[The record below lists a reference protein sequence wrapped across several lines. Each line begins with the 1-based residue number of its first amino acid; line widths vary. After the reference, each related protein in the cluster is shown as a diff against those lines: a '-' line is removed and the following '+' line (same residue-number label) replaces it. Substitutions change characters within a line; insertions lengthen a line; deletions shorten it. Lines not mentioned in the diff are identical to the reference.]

1 MMQLIIYTFQCF
13 FIVLDVVV
21 LLYLL
26 RSFLVLFPFGD
37 YIVRLLAVLMTPMW
51 YPMQWLIKHSIL
63 YTAKFDL
70 CPYLLIVVL
79 TYLQGLCS
87 RIMNIL

>member
-1 MMQLIIYTFQCF
+1 MHLILYTFQCF

-26 RSFLVLFPFGD
+26 RNLLVLLPFGGS
-37 YIVRLLAVLMTPMW
+37 IVRVLAVLMMPMW

-63 YTAKFDL
+63 YTARYDF
-70 CPYLLIVVL
+70 CPYLLIILL
-79 TYLQGLCS
+79 TYLQELCS
-87 RIMNIL
+87 HIMNIL

>member
-1 MMQLIIYTFQCF
+1 MHLILYTFQCF

-26 RSFLVLFPFGD
+26 RNLLVLLPFGGS
-37 YIVRLLAVLMTPMW
+37 IVRVLAVLMMPMW

-63 YTAKFDL
+63 YTARYDI
-70 CPYLLIVVL
+70 CPYLLIIIL
-79 TYLQGLCS
+79 TYLQ
-87 RIMNIL
+87 

>member
-1 MMQLIIYTFQCF
+1 MHLILYTFQCF

-26 RSFLVLFPFGD
+26 RNLLVLLPFGGS
-37 YIVRLLAVLMTPMW
+37 IVRVLAVLMMPMW

-63 YTAKFDL
+63 YTARYDI
-70 CPYLLIVVL
+70 CPYLLIILL
-79 TYLQGLCS
+79 TYLQELCS
-87 RIMNIL
+87 HIMNIL

>member
-1 MMQLIIYTFQCF
+1 MHLILYTFQCF

-26 RSFLVLFPFGD
+26 RNLIVLLPFGGS
-37 YIVRLLAVLMTPMW
+37 IVRVLAVLMMPMW

-63 YTAKFDL
+63 YTARYDI
-70 CPYLLIVVL
+70 CPYLLIIIL
-79 TYLQGLCS
+79 TYLQELCS
-87 RIMNIL
+87 HIMNIL

>member
-1 MMQLIIYTFQCF
+1 MHLILYTFQCF

-26 RSFLVLFPFGD
+26 RNLLVLLPFRGS
-37 YIVRLLAVLMTPMW
+37 IVRVLAVLMMPMW

-63 YTAKFDL
+63 YTARYDI
-70 CPYLLIVVL
+70 CPYLLIIIL
-79 TYLQGLCS
+79 TYLQELCS
-87 RIMNIL
+87 HIMNIL

>member
-1 MMQLIIYTFQCF
+1 MHLILYTFQCF

-26 RSFLVLFPFGD
+26 RNLIVLLPFGRS
-37 YIVRLLAVLMTPMW
+37 IVRLLAVLMMPMW

-63 YTAKFDL
+63 YTARYDI
-70 CPYLLIVVL
+70 CPYLLIIIL
-79 TYLQGLCS
+79 TYLQGVCS
-87 RIMNIL
+87 HIMNIL

>member
-1 MMQLIIYTFQCF
+1 MQLIINTFQCF

-26 RSFLVLFPFGD
+26 RDILVLFPFGD
-37 YIVRLLAVLMTPMW
+37 HIVRFLAVLMTPMW
-51 YPMQWLIKHSIL
+51 YLMQWLVKHSIL
-63 YTAKFDL
+63 CTVKFDL

-79 TYLQGLCS
+79 TYLQELCS

>member
-1 MMQLIIYTFQCF
+1 MQLIIYTFQCF

-21 LLYLL
+21 LLYWL

-37 YIVRLLAVLMTPMW
+37 YIVRFLAVLMTPMW

-63 YTAKFDL
+63 CTAKFDL

-79 TYLQGLCS
+79 TYLQGLCC

>member
-1 MMQLIIYTFQCF
+1 MQLIVYTFQCF

-37 YIVRLLAVLMTPMW
+37 HIVRFLAVLMTPMW
-51 YPMQWLIKHSIL
+51 YPMQWFIKHSIL
-63 YTAKFDL
+63 CAAKFDL

>member
-1 MMQLIIYTFQCF
+1 MHLILYTFQCF

-26 RSFLVLFPFGD
+26 RNLLVLLPFGGS
-37 YIVRLLAVLMTPMW
+37 IVKVLAVLMMPMW

-63 YTAKFDL
+63 YTARYDI
-70 CPYLLIVVL
+70 CPYLLIIIL
-79 TYLQGLCS
+79 TYLQELCS
-87 RIMNIL
+87 HIMNIL

>member
-1 MMQLIIYTFQCF
+1 MQLIIYTFQCF
-13 FIVLDVVV
+13 FIVLDVIV

-26 RSFLVLFPFGD
+26 RSLIVVFPFGD
-37 YIVRLLAVLMTPMW
+37 RIVRFLAVLMTPMW
-51 YPMQWLIKHSIL
+51 YPMQWLIKQSIL
-63 YTAKFDL
+63 RTAKFDL
-70 CPYLLIVVL
+70 CPYFLIVIL

>member
-1 MMQLIIYTFQCF
+1 MHLILYTFQCL

-26 RSFLVLFPFGD
+26 RNLLVLLPFGGS
-37 YIVRLLAVLMTPMW
+37 IVRVLAVLMMPMW

-63 YTAKFDL
+63 YTARYDI
-70 CPYLLIVVL
+70 CPYLLIIIL
-79 TYLQGLCS
+79 TYLQELCS
-87 RIMNIL
+87 HIMNIL

>member
-1 MMQLIIYTFQCF
+1 MQLIIYTFQCF

-26 RSFLVLFPFGD
+26 RSLIVVFPFGD
-37 YIVRLLAVLMTPMW
+37 RIVRFLAVLMTPMW

-63 YTAKFDL
+63 RTAKFDL
-70 CPYLLIVVL
+70 CPYFLIVIL

>member
-1 MMQLIIYTFQCF
+1 MHLILYTFQCF

-26 RSFLVLFPFGD
+26 RNLLVLLPFGGS
-37 YIVRLLAVLMTPMW
+37 IVRVLAVLMMPMW

-63 YTAKFDL
+63 YTARYDI
-70 CPYLLIVVL
+70 CPYLLIIIL
-79 TYLQGLCS
+79 TYLQELCS
-87 RIMNIL
+87 HIMNIL